1 MSTIVTLYN
10 ASASHGGA
18 CNCNDLHVQGPA
30 KSSSVG
36 TIEAGQTAHIDLSQQ
51 GWDQYDGQECELAA
65 RCSGCSG
72 WRHSAKFIYQLDK
85 TYHFD
90 WYGPSSNPQIEG
102 PN

>member
-1 MSTIVTLYN
+1 VSTIVTLYN

-51 GWDQYDGQECELAA
+51 GWDQYEGQECELAA
-65 RCSGCSG
+65 RCSG
-72 WRHSAKFIYQLDK
+72 WRHSAKFIYQLDMA
-85 TYHFD
+85 YHFD

>member
-51 GWDQYDGQECELAA
+51 GWDQYEGQECELAA
-65 RCSGCSG
+65 RCSG
-72 WRHSAKFIYQLDK
+72 WRHSAKFIYQLDMA
-85 TYHFD
+85 YHFD